1 MSLSPSRIFILRPV
15 ATSLMMAGVVLIG
28 LVAFRQLPISAL
40 PQVDY
45 PTMQV
50 QTFYPGASPEVVTSS
65 ITAPLEKQFGQV
77 PGLTQMT
84 SISSFGSSLITLQ
97 FSLDLNI
104 DIAEQE
110 VQAAINAA
118 TTFLPTN
125 LPVPPVYSKT
135 NPADAP
141 ILTLAIT
148 SSNMPLPRI
157 EELAETRIAQRI
169 SQLKGVGLVS
179 ISGGQRPAVRVLA
192 NPTAL
197 ASYGLSLETLR
208 TALGSANVNQ
218 AKGNFDGPDQAW
230 TINDND
236 QLAAGAQYGP
246 IIIAYRNGAPVRVS
260 DVATVIDGAENTK
273 LAAWVNDQQAIV
285 LNIQR
290 QPGTNIINVVDTIQL
305 LLPQIEASL
314 PQGVAV
320 QIVSDRTTTIRASV
334 KDVEFELL
342 LTTGLVVMVIF
353 VFLRSASATIIP
365 GIAVPLS
372 LVGTFAVMYL
382 LGYSLDNLSLM
393 ALTISTGFVV
403 DDAIVMI
410 ENISRYIE
418 MGDSPMQAALKGSAE
433 IGFTIVSLTVSL
445 IAVLI
450 PLLFM
455 ADIVGRLFREFAVTL
470 AVTIIFSA
478 FVSLT
483 LTPMMAA
490 RILKHHPE
498 AEQGRFYRWSEW
510 CFVKTIEQYG
520 KMVRV
525 VLRHQTLTLL
535 VAVATLALT
544 IYLYVIVP
552 KGFFPVQDTG
562 SILGISQ
569 APETV
574 SFSAMSNL
582 QQELV
587 RVIRQDPAVDDLTS
601 FIGAD
606 GVNTTMNSGRIQIS
620 LKPLDQRAG
629 VSASDVIRR
638 LQPKLQQVTGIELF
652 LQPVQDLTVEDRISK
667 TEYQY
672 SLDAPDKALLDQWA
686 PRLVDRLKQLAE
698 LRDVA
703 SDQQN
708 NGVGIFVDIDRDTA
722 GRLGITPQ
730 NIDDALYDAYGQRQV
745 STIYTQTNQFHVIL
759 EVEPRYEQ
767 DTAAL
772 RDMYVPT
779 NAASANL
786 ASTIALSGTNTAL
799 TGAATIPPAP
809 LTQLIRAT
817 KLAVPITINHQSQF
831 PVVTLSFNLA
841 PGASLGA
848 AVAHI
853 KQVTKDL
860 DMPASIESSFQ
871 GTAHAFES
879 SLANESILILAAII
893 TVYIVLGMLYE
904 SFIHPITILSTLPSA
919 GVGAILALVLFK
931 KDLDVIALIGIIL
944 LIGIV
949 KKNAIMMI
957 DFALE
962 AERVEG
968 KSPEEA
974 IYQACLLRFRPI
986 MMTTMAALLGAV
998 PLAFGSGVG
1007 SELRKPLGICIIGG
1021 LLVSQVMTLFTTPVI
1036 YLFFGRAAAWL
1047 RGSDNSRE
1055 GDELSSVPI

>member
-1 MSLSPSRIFILRPV
+1 MSPSRIFIQRPV
-15 ATSLMMAGVVLIG
+15 ATSLMMAGVVLVG
-28 LVAFRQLPISAL
+28 FVAFRQLPVSAL

-45 PTMQV
+45 PTMQI

-97 FSLDLNI
+97 FSLELSI
-104 DIAEQE
+104 DVAEQE

-148 SSNMPLPRI
+148 SATVPLPKV
-157 EELAETRIAQRI
+157 EELAETRMAQRI

-179 ISGGQRPAVRVLA
+179 ISGGQRPAVRVQA

-208 TALGSANVNQ
+208 SALASANVNQ

-236 QLAAGAQYGP
+236 QLQAGAQYGP
-246 IIIAYRNGAPVRVS
+246 IIIAYRNGAPVRIS
-260 DVATVIDGAENTK
+260 DVAKVIDGAENTK
-273 LAAWVNDQQAIV
+273 LAAWVNNDRAIV

-290 QPGTNIINVVDTIQL
+290 QPGTNIISVVDTVQS
-305 LLPQIEASL
+305 LLPQIKASL
-314 PQGVAV
+314 PQGIDV

-334 KDVEFELL
+334 EDVEFELL
-342 LTTGLVVMVIF
+342 LTTALVVMVIF
-353 VFLRSASATIIP
+353 LFLRNAGATIIP

-418 MGDSPMQAALKGSAE
+418 MGESPMQAALKGSAE

-490 RILKHHPE
+490 RILKHYPE
-498 AEQGRFYRWSEW
+498 SSHGRLYRWSEW
-510 CFVKTIEQYG
+510 CFVKTIEAYG
-520 KMVRV
+520 RMVRV
-525 VLRHQTLTLL
+525 VLRHQPLTLL
-535 VAVATLALT
+535 VAVGTLALT
-544 IYLYVIVP
+544 VYLYIIVP

-562 SILGISQ
+562 AILGISQ

-574 SFSAMSNL
+574 SFPAMAKL
-582 QQELV
+582 QQDLV
-587 RVIRQDPAVDDLTS
+587 QVIRQDPAVENLTS

-620 LKPLDQRAG
+620 LKPLEQRK
-629 VSASDVIRR
+629 VSAVEVIRR
-638 LQPKLQQVTGIELF
+638 LQPELRRVAGIELY
-652 LQPVQDLTVEDRISK
+652 LQPVQDLTVEDRISR
-667 TEYQY
+667 TQYQY
-672 SLDAPDKALLDQWA
+672 ALDAPDKALLDLWV
-686 PRLVDRLKQLAE
+686 PRLVEKLKE
-698 LRDVA
+698 IPDLRDVA

-708 NGVGIFVDIDRDTA
+708 NGLGLLVKIDRDTA
-722 GRLGITPQ
+722 GRMGITPQ
-730 NIDDALYDAYGQRQV
+730 NIDDALYDSFGQRQV

-759 EVEPRYEQ
+759 EVAPQYRQ
-767 DTAAL
+767 DKSAFQ
-772 RDMYVPT
+772 DMYVPIGS
-779 NAASANL
+779 ASANL
-786 ASTIALSGTNTAL
+786 ASTIALAGTNTAL
-799 TGAATIPPAP
+799 TGAAALPPAP
-809 LTQLIRAT
+809 LRSLVTVSSVPA
-817 KLAVPITINHQSQF
+817 PITINHQSQF

-848 AVAHI
+848 AVDRIQKA
-853 KQVTKDL
+853 TKDL
-860 DMPASIESSFQ
+860 GMPASIEPSFQ

-879 SLANESILILAAII
+879 SLANESILILAAIV
-893 TVYIVLGMLYE
+893 TVYIVLGVLYE

-919 GVGAILALVLFK
+919 GVGAILALVVFK
-931 KDLDVIALIGIIL
+931 MDLDVIALIGIIL

-968 KSPEEA
+968 KPPEEA

-998 PLAFGSGVG
+998 PLAFGTGVG
-1007 SELRKPLGICIIGG
+1007 SELRRPLGICIIGG
-1021 LLVSQVMTLFTTPVI
+1021 LLVSQVLTLFTTPVI
-1036 YLFFGRAAAWL
+1036 YLFFGRIAAWV
-1047 RGSDNSRE
+1047 SRKSGAE
-1055 GDELSSVPI
+1055 QSEEELHSVPTLS

>member
-1 MSLSPSRIFILRPV
+1 MSPSRIFILRPV
-15 ATSLMMAGVVLIG
+15 ATSLMMAGVVLVG
-28 LVAFRQLPISAL
+28 FVAFRQLPVSAL

-45 PTMQV
+45 PTIQI

-97 FSLDLNI
+97 FSLDLSI
-104 DIAEQE
+104 DVAEQE

-118 TTFLPTN
+118 TSFLPTN

-141 ILTLAIT
+141 ILTLALT
-148 SSNMPLPRI
+148 SSTVPLPKV
-157 EELAETRIAQRI
+157 EELAETRMAQRI

-179 ISGGQRPAVRVLA
+179 ISGGQRPAVRVQA

-197 ASYGLSLETLR
+197 ASYGMSLETLR
-208 TALGSANVNQ
+208 TALASANVNQ
-218 AKGNFDGPDQAW
+218 AKGNFDGPAQAW

-236 QLAAGAQYGP
+236 QLQAGAQYGP
-246 IIIAYRNGAPVRVS
+246 IIIAYRNGAPVRIS

-273 LAAWVNDQQAIV
+273 LAAWVNAERAII

-290 QPGTNIINVVDTIQL
+290 QPGTNIISVVDTIQA
-305 LLPQIEASL
+305 LLPQIKASL
-314 PQGVAV
+314 PQGIDV
-320 QIVSDRTTTIRASV
+320 QIISDRTTTIRASV
-334 KDVEFELL
+334 EDVEFELL
-342 LTTGLVVMVIF
+342 LTTALVVMVIF
-353 VFLRSASATIIP
+353 LFLRSASATIIP

-372 LVGTFAVMYL
+372 LVGTFAVMYV

-410 ENISRYIE
+410 ENISRYME
-418 MGDSPMQAALKGSAE
+418 MGDNAMQAALKGSAE

-470 AVTIIFSA
+470 AVTIMFSA

-490 RILKHHPE
+490 RILKHKPE
-498 AEQGRFYRWSEW
+498 SEQGKLYRWSEA
-510 CFVKTIEQYG
+510 CFVKTIEMYG
-520 KMVRV
+520 RMVRV
-525 VLRHQTLTLL
+525 VLRHQPLTLL
-535 VAVATLALT
+535 VALATLGLT
-544 IYLYVIVP
+544 VYLYIIVP

-562 SILGISQ
+562 AILAISQ

-574 SFSAMSNL
+574 SFPAMSKL
-582 QQELV
+582 QQDLV
-587 RVIRQDPAVDDLTS
+587 TVIRQDPAVENLTS

-606 GVNTTMNSGRIQIS
+606 GVNTTMNSGRIQIT
-620 LKPLDQRAG
+620 LKPLAQRAG
-629 VSASDVIRR
+629 VSATDVIRR
-638 LQPKLQQVTGIELF
+638 LEPKVQQVPGIELF
-652 LQPVQDLTVEDRISK
+652 MQPVQDLTVEDRISK
-667 TEYQY
+667 TQYQY
-672 SLDAPDKALLDQWA
+672 ALDAPDKTLLDTWV
-686 PRLVDRLKQLAE
+686 PRLLDKMKQLPE

-708 NGVGIFVDIDRDTA
+708 NGLGLEVHIDRDTA

-730 NIDDALYDAYGQRQV
+730 NVDDALYDSFGQRQV

-759 EVEPRYEQ
+759 EVAPQYRR
-767 DTAAL
+767 DASAL
-772 RDMYVPT
+772 ADMYVPIGS
-779 NAASANL
+779 ASANL
-786 ASTIALSGTNTAL
+786 ASTIALAGTNTAL
-799 TGAATIPPAP
+799 TGAAALPPAP
-809 LTQLIRAT
+809 LRSIVTASE
-817 KLAVPITINHQSQF
+817 VPSPITINHQSQF

-848 AVAHI
+848 AVEHI
-853 KQVTKDL
+853 QRVTREL
-860 DMPASIESSFQ
+860 GMPASIEPSFQ

-879 SLANESILILAAII
+879 SLANESLLILAAIV
-893 TVYIVLGMLYE
+893 TVYIVLGVLYE
-904 SFIHPITILSTLPSA
+904 SFIHPVTILSTLPSA
-919 GVGAILALVLFK
+919 GVGAILALVVFHQ
-931 KDLDVIALIGIIL
+931 DLDVIALIGIIL

-968 KSPEEA
+968 KPPEEA

-1007 SELRKPLGICIIGG
+1007 SELRRPLGICIIGG
-1021 LLVSQVMTLFTTPVI
+1021 LLVSQVLTLFTTPVI
-1036 YLFFGRAAAWL
+1036 YLFFGRIAAWV
-1047 RGSDNSRE
+1047 
-1055 GDELSSVPI
+1055 SSHTSSKHERLVTAPDLT